1 MPRTPREGGGA
12 VPGRTPS
19 KIRVGHG
26 LEGWGGEGR
35 EPMGMLQAELEDAR
49 EQLRTQHQAIM
60 QLQLENARMQETVGA
75 SARASTLSAPR
86 FDPEAPLVSQVLYTE
101 LKHSIALTKP
111 LVSSAPRFD
120 PEAPL
125 VSQFPLVGM
134 NSDNWSMV
142 L

>member
-26 LEGWGGEGR
+26 LEGGGGEGR
-35 EPMGMLQAELEDAR
+35 EPMGMLQAELEEAR

-60 QLQLENARMQETVGA
+60 QLQLENARMQERVGA

-101 LKHSIALTKP
+101 LKLSIALTKP
-111 LVSSAPRFD
+111 PVSSAPRFD

-125 VSQFPLVGM
+125 VPRVPLVGM